1 MPNAGRSSHEQLY
14 HGIRASPPR
23 RLRRAEEDTNHKEEE
38 TKIKKAVAILI
49 LLSCLALCCAC
60 EPKTATQA
68 EIAEQEQ
75 KPGTFAVLEDGVN
88 YDIVYDKKTRV
99 MYCLSRGG
107 YNNGNLYPL
116 YNADG
121 TLRLYEN

>member
-1 MPNAGRSSHEQLY
+1 MKNAVE
-14 HGIRASPPR
+14 I
-23 RLRRAEEDTNHKEEE
+23 
-38 TKIKKAVAILI
+38 I
-49 LLSCLALCCAC
+49 LLAVCLSLCCAC
-60 EPKTATQA
+60 ETRIATKT

-75 KPGTFAVLEDGVN
+75 NQEAFVVLEDDGRT
-88 YDIVYDKKTRV
+88 YAIVYDKKTRV
-99 MYCLSRGG
+99 MYCMSKGG